1 MANTMKFGNGQWAT
15 KKDSIL
21 AYNDE
26 NANFKPLPFVT
37 SRASTA
43 TRVNKLGLIETVA
56 SGIPRVDYLSNTSGA
71 YLLEPQSTNLI
82 AQSESFG
89 SSYWTKS
96 GSSIEGD
103 ASTAGGEQVVNGDFA
118 TDTDWT
124 KGAGTTISGGKANF
138 SSATPVAL
146 YQTIGLS
153 SGNVLVSFSVTNYTS
168 GTLNAYVGLSQG
180 VGTINV
186 SANATGTYTFQMN
199 LDGGNS
205 NIIFGSS
212 NSFIGSIDNVSV
224 KEVSG
229 FSAPIA
235 DAPLGAFKLV
245 EGTSTGSHFMY
256 SSNIAVT
263 LGTVYS
269 SFVFAKKGEN
279 SLIQLTY
286 GSGTFNDS
294 YANFDLNLGTVLLE
308 NNSTATIEPLANG
321 YYKCSIT
328 ATCATSGNNQLV
340 QSLINSSTSA
350 RLESYTGDGTSGVY
364 IFGAQLEAQSYATS
378 YIKTSGSQITRL
390 SDTAS
395 QTVPDGI
402 IGQTEGVLFIEA
414 SSLVN
419 GADNRITLSGGSS
432 SNRVSIEFD
441 ANANTIKGFMGSNG
455 FLQTTSYNQ
464 TNNLK
469 IALNYKAN
477 DFKMFINGVKI
488 GTDTTATISTGI
500 NRLDF
505 SNYNGDVPFY
515 GNTKDIRVYNTA
527 LTDAELAKLTKI

>member
-43 TRVNKLGLIETVA
+43 TRVNKAGLLETVA

-103 ASTAGGEQVVNGDFA
+103 ASTAGSEQVVNGDFA

-224 KEVSG
+224 KEVQG
-229 FSAPIA
+229 FSAPSA
-235 DAPLGAFKLV
+235 DTPLGAFKLV
-245 EGTSTGSHFMY
+245 GDANNSQHSCKGVNIVASGTY
-256 SSNIAVT
+256 
-263 LGTVYS
+263 VYS
-269 SFVFAKKGEN
+269 FYAKKNE
-279 SLIQLTY
+279 SDFIQVANQST
-286 GSGTFNDS
+286 TDVV
-294 YANFDLNLGTVLLE
+294 NFDLNNGTY
-308 NNSTATIEPLANG
+308 NSTGSVSSASMDLLSNG
-321 YYKCSIT
+321 FYRCVVYFGSTFSGIYNSLV
-328 ATCATSGNNQLV
+328 TSL
-340 QSLINSSTSA
+340 TSA
-350 RLESYTGDGTSGVY
+350 RLESFVATGYSTY
-364 IFGAQLEAQSYATS
+364 IFGAQLEAKSYPTS
-378 YIKTSGSQITRL
+378 YIPTAGSAITRL
-390 SDTAS
+390 AEYAS
-395 QTVPDGI
+395 QTVPDGVI
-402 IGQTEGVLFIEA
+402 NSSEGVLYWCGKSLANDGLNRRISLSDGSGSNRIVISFSSSNNIQIFIVVAGVAEFVPSFVTDITQTMKIA
-414 SSLVN
+414 LSFALNKLQFWVN
-419 GADNRITLSGGSS
+419 GALISEDLSS
-432 SNRVSIEFD
+432 SIFTE
-441 ANANTIKGFMGSNG
+441 NTLNTLNFADGTGS
-455 FLQTTSYNQ
+455 L
-464 TNNLK
+464 
-469 IALNYKAN
+469 
-477 DFKMFINGVKI
+477 
-488 GTDTTATISTGI
+488 
-500 NRLDF
+500 
-505 SNYNGDVPFY
+505 PFY
-515 GNTKDIRVYNTA
+515 SKTKDLRVYNTL

>member
-43 TRVNKLGLIETVA
+43 TRVNKAGLLETVA
-56 SGIPRVDYLSNTSGA
+56 SGIPRVDYLGNTKGA
-71 YLLEPQSTNLI
+71 YLLEQSSTNLI
-82 AQSESFG
+82 TQSEAFG
-89 SSYWTKS
+89 NSYWTKS
-96 GSSIEGD
+96 GASVEGD
-103 ASTAGGEQVVNGDFA
+103 ASTAGSEQVVNGDFA
-118 TDTDWT
+118 TTSNWVL
-124 KGAGTTISGGKANF
+124 AGESIISGGRGIVY
-138 SSATPVAL
+138 SSAGA
-146 YQTIGLS
+146 
-153 SGNVLVSFSVTNYTS
+153 FSNIKQLGILTVGKNYILKFDILTETS
-168 GTLNAYVGLSQG
+168 GY
-180 VGTINV
+180 IK
-186 SANATGTYTFQMN
+186 
-199 LDGGNS
+199 
-205 NIIFGSS
+205 IGSS
-212 NSFIGSIDNVSV
+212 NGGSDITGNVSSVGSYTYHFNAVDTLISFARGGSITHIYIDNVSI
-224 KEVSG
+224 KEVQG
-229 FSAPIA
+229 FSAPSA
-235 DAPLGAFKLV
+235 DTPLGAFKLV
-245 EGTSTGSHFMY
+245 GDANNSQHSCKGVNIVASGTY
-256 SSNIAVT
+256 
-263 LGTVYS
+263 VYS
-269 SFVFAKKGEN
+269 FYAKKNE
-279 SLIQLTY
+279 SDFIQVANQST
-286 GSGTFNDS
+286 TDVV
-294 YANFDLNLGTVLLE
+294 NFDLNNGTYNSIGSVSSASMDLLS
-308 NNSTATIEPLANG
+308 NGFYRCVVYFGSTFSGIYNSLV
-321 YYKCSIT
+321 
-328 ATCATSGNNQLV
+328 TSL
-340 QSLINSSTSA
+340 TSA
-350 RLESYTGDGTSGVY
+350 RLESFVATGYSTY
-364 IFGAQLEAQSYATS
+364 IFGAQLEAQSYPTS
-378 YIKTSGSQITRL
+378 YIPTAGSAITRL

-515 GNTKDIRVYNTA
+515 GNTKDIRVYNTV